1 MFYYNISFNIEFSEF
16 DFWLQWVNQ
25 KFIPMML
32 LLNYSAIPIYSRF
45 VLMKPIFLFIH
56 FKFPVSSFADFDKFR
71 KDYEENIKSQV
82 RTFGSNVFCVTSLIE
97 KSTIKHHNG
106 SKKR

>member
-32 LLNYSAIPIYSRF
+32 FTELFGNPDLFKVCTDETDFF
-45 VLMKPIFLFIH
+45 VYTLQ
-56 FKFPVSSFADFDKFR
+56 FPVSSFADFDKFR

-82 RTFGSNVFCVTSLIE
+82 SKTFGSNVFCVTSLIE
-97 KSTIKHHNG
+97 KVQ
-106 SKKR
+106 